1 MAEPGPLRMPPNVRT
16 KDFPMTDQAIQTIN
30 PLTEQVLT
38 TYPLMSDNEAFGI
51 VQKSHDAFLQWRLTS
66 LDERAGVIAAI
77 AVELRKSKDEFASLM
92 TDEIGKLLSDGR
104 TEIELCASICDY
116 TAKNGP
122 TMLAD
127 ENRQVPQGRGLVTY
141 APLGVIY
148 GIQPWN
154 FPCYQAIRYSI
165 SSLMAGNGVLLK
177 HSANCTGSALL
188 LRDVYE
194 RAGLPSNLFGVL
206 LISHDQSDRIIEH
219 RLVRGVTLTG
229 SDTAGRAVAQKAASV
244 TKKTV
249 MELGSNDAYMVFDDA
264 DLDLAIKVCVQGR
277 LFNNGQTCVNAKRFI
292 VTEKNYDAFVNGY
305 AAAFNAIVMGD
316 PNEEA
321 TQLGPL
327 VSRSQ
332 RDQVHAQVEASVA
345 KGARIV
351 AGGAIPDR
359 IGFFYPA
366 TALVDVAPGQPAYD
380 DEIFGPVA
388 SIIRAKNDDDAMRI
402 ANDSRYGLGGGIFS
416 KDVDRAVKMAATYF
430 DTGMVCINTYTIASP
445 DMPFGGVKGSGYG
458 REHGE
463 VGLKEFVNVKSIT
476 IGA

>member
-1 MAEPGPLRMPPNVRT
+1 
-16 KDFPMTDQAIQTIN
+16 MTDNTIRTVN

-38 TYPLMSDNEAFGI
+38 TYPMMSDNEATDI
-51 VQKSHDAFLQWRLTS
+51 VQTSHDAYLEWRLKS
-66 LDERAGVIAAI
+66 LEERAGVIAAI
-77 AVELRKSKDEFASLM
+77 AAELRKTKDEFAQLM
-92 TDEIGKLLSDGR
+92 TDEMGKLLSDGR
-104 TEIELCASICDY
+104 NEIELCASICDY
-116 TAKNGP
+116 TAKHGP
-122 TMLAD
+122 KMLAD
-127 ENRQVPQGRGLVTY
+127 EEREVPQGRGLVVY

-177 HSANCTGSALL
+177 HAESCTGSGLM
-188 LRDVYE
+188 LRDIYE
-194 RAGLPSNLFGVL
+194 RAGLPKGLFGVL
-206 LISHDQSDRIIEH
+206 LITHDQSDMIIEH

-229 SDTAGRAVAQKAASV
+229 SDEAGRTIAQKAASV

-264 DLDLAIKVCVQGR
+264 DLDLAIKTCVQGR

-292 VTEKNYDAFVNGY
+292 ITAKNYDAFVQGY
-305 AAAFNAIVMGD
+305 AAAFNDIIIGD
-316 PNEEA
+316 PNKEV
-321 TQLGPL
+321 TQLGPM
-327 VSRSQ
+327 VSCSQ
-332 RDQVHAQVEASVA
+332 RDRVHRQVEESVA

-351 AGGAIPDR
+351 AGGVIPDR
-359 IGFFYPA
+359 TGWFYPA

-388 SIIRAKNDDDAMRI
+388 SIIKATDDEDAMRL

-416 KDVDRAVKMAATYF
+416 KNVDRAIRMAATYF

-445 DMPFGGVKGSGYG
+445 DMPFGGVKDSGYG

-476 IGA
+476 IAA